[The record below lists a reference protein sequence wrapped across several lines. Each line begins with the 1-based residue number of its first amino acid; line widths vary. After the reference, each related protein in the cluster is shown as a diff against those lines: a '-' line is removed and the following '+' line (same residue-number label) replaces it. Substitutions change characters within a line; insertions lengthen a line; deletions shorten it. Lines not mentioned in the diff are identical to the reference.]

1 MFADMVPGLVLKIK
15 RVHSTN
21 LNERWEILLFY
32 LKMYYLQM
40 LTFEVRERVATRP
53 EYLFLIERLSGIRQ
67 TKTEICSN
75 IKD

>member
-1 MFADMVPGLVLKIK
+1 
-15 RVHSTN
+15 
-21 LNERWEILLFY
+21 
-32 LKMYYLQM
+32 M

-75 IKD
+75 IKDWKKLRKREMNENKFNN